1 MTLEL
6 SEEEL
11 DVVYRALITQGRY
24 LETTIVDLRLY
35 SDKLAKEKEKESV
48 ICGKLANRV
57 LRLLER

>member
-1 MTLEL
+1 MILEL

-35 SDKLAKEKEKESV
+35 PDKLAKEKEKESV

>member
-1 MTLEL
+1 MLSKIYKGDKMILEL

-35 SDKLAKEKEKESV
+35 SDKLAKEKER
-48 ICGKLANRV
+48 NQ
-57 LRLLER
+57 

>member
-1 MTLEL
+1 MILEL

-35 SDKLAKEKEKESV
+35 SDKLVKEKEKESV